1 MTRLAR
7 TLLSA
12 SALLAASGAAQAQST
27 VVGEDVANRAHPE
40 YAPNAFPIGS
50 FDMYPTVTAGVNA
63 TDNLRAS
70 STNKVSSAYFNLH
83 PELNA
88 RSTWARHSMSFRA
101 YLDQV
106 LHPKL
111 TAENVTT
118 FGGSINGLYDV
129 SRQTQFQLNLSA
141 ARAAESRLDLGSFR
155 GTTSPVKFD
164 QYYGSASLSQGVGR
178 VTTVVSG
185 TVERRNYHAAR
196 AGALVIDQSYRD
208 LTQYGASADLKYDLG
223 NGIGLIGTARYNKA
237 VYDFRPGKLGFVTT
251 GLNRNIDRRSSG
263 FSLLGG
269 VTLELS
275 KLLFGSARFGYM
287 KQTFKDPLLR
297 NFSGFNMDVDL
308 LWNVTALTSVRLRAS
323 RSVQDAGL
331 PLFNSSTVNLGNSS
345 YTRTDVSLGVN
356 HELYRNLLL
365 SADGSYAHFSANGA
379 GADGDEYAAGL
390 GLRYLMN
397 RNISVRAR
405 VDHSERESIDPNL
418 RYKANRGLGSI
429 GYAF

>member
-7 TLLSA
+7 ALLSA
-12 SALLAASGAAQAQST
+12 SALLAVSGTAHAQST

-40 YAPNAFPIGS
+40 YAPKAFPVGS
-50 FDMYPTVTAGVNA
+50 FDIYPTVTGGVNV
-63 TDNLRAS
+63 TDNLRATN
-70 STNKVSSAYFNLH
+70 TNKVKSAFFTLR

-88 RSTWARHSMSFRA
+88 RSTWARHSMTFKA
-101 YLDQV
+101 YLDQIF
-106 LHPKL
+106 HPKL

-118 FGGSINGLYDV
+118 FGGSVNAMYDV

-155 GTTSPVKFD
+155 GSTSPVKFD
-164 QYYGSASLSQGVGR
+164 QYYAGASLSQGMGR
-178 VTTVVSG
+178 VTTVLGG
-185 TVERRNYHAAR
+185 TVERRNYHDAR
-196 AGALVIDQSYRD
+196 AGAIIVSQRFRD
-208 LTQYGASADLKYDLG
+208 VTQLGGSFDLKYDLG

-237 VYDFRPGKLGFVTT
+237 IYDFRPGRLGFVST
-251 GLNRNIDRRSSG
+251 GPNRNIDRRSSG

-287 KQTFKDPLLR
+287 KQTYKDPLLR

-331 PLFNSSTVNLGNSS
+331 PLLAGNTPNLGNSS
-345 YTRTDVSLGVN
+345 YTRTDVGIGVN
-356 HELYRNLLL
+356 HELFRNLLV
-365 SADGSYAHFSANGA
+365 SADGSYGHFTANGQ
-379 GADGDEYAAGL
+379 GSDGDEYAAGL
-390 GLRYLMN
+390 GVRYLMN
-397 RNISVRAR
+397 RNVTVRAR
-405 VDHSERESIDPNL
+405 VDHSERDSPDPSL